1 MSLDIDK
8 HIETIRGGGC
18 IPERDVRQIVELVK
32 EILLEESNV

>member
-8 HIETIRGGGC
+8 HISTLRDGGC
-18 IPERDVRQIVELVK
+18 IPERDVRQIVEIVK